1 MILLLGTKR
10 PRFTR
15 FPKPTILLP
24 NVLLSSFETK
34 MRIIIVDR
42 AKFKRVGRQIANNQP
57 VELATFLISS
67 EVE

>member
-1 MILLLGTKR
+1 
-10 PRFTR
+10 
-15 FPKPTILLP
+15 
-24 NVLLSSFETK
+24 

-67 EVE
+67 EVEWHQKKKKKRKRVEERKNSSHAEISPSQIN